1 MKFIASFL
9 MAALFSH
16 ANSTELI
23 AEQVN
28 QAFGTGPILMQPT
41 AQDPLSYHG
50 TFDNTDGHTQLHQ
63 FWEYPATS
71 YLPNEHKWDTKDANR
86 FCTSNSFVKN
96 GWGGIEQYQC
106 KGHKAV
112 DATAEKTAADAK
124 AEAFA
129 KAAAEK
135 QAADAKAA
143 ADEAAKKAIKTM
155 SSTPKSTGNWYK
167 TAKGSLVGK
176 GKLPASK

>member
-1 MKFIASFL
+1 MRFIASFL

-16 ANSTELI
+16 ANSTELK

-50 TFDNTDGHTQLHQ
+50 TFDNTDGHSQLHQ
-63 FWEYPATS
+63 FWQYPATS

-86 FCTSNSFVKN
+86 FCTSASFVKDS
-96 GWGGIEQYQC
+96 WGGIKQYQC

-112 DATAEKTAADAK
+112 DATAEKTAEDAK

-135 QAADAKAA
+135 QAADEKAA
-143 ADEAAKKAIKTM
+143 AEEAAKKAIKTK

-167 TAKGSLVGK
+167 VAKGSLVGK
-176 GKLPASK
+176 GKLPASQ

>member
-41 AQDPLSYHG
+41 AQDPLNYHG
-50 TFDNTDGHTQLHQ
+50 TFDNTDGHSQLHQ

-86 FCTSNSFVKN
+86 FCTSNSFVQDAWN
-96 GWGGIEQYQC
+96 GIKQYQC
-106 KGHKAV
+106 KGHKAL
-112 DATAEKTAADAK
+112 DAAAEKTAAD
-124 AEAFA
+124 A